1 MIEEKDYLLGYIFD
15 GKFYQSLDEL
25 AGRTMSE
32 DTKPIKVYNPAYVEA
47 LVMVHQSYKDKQQ
60 AIMQLILS
68 DNN

>member
-32 DTKPIKVYNPAYVEA
+32 DNKPVKVYNPAYVEA
-47 LVMVHQSYKDKQQ
+47 LVVVHQSYKHKHN
-60 AIMQLILS
+60 AIMKILMA
-68 DNN
+68 DN